1 MSHFP
6 RRLIVLAV
14 SLVAAAC
21 LAANALAD
29 PPTFSA
35 SCTSAAKILDARECT
50 YTVAND
56 TNTANAETLTI
67 NSLTDRIHGYDGD
80 VAADLLPSLFVT
92 PSGGATCNLTGSAP
106 GAGNTSCTLPFGS
119 SIASTPTSIY
129 TLSADDFLLTGHLL
143 LADASLAWRGPLSG
157 PNVDST
163 QTSTLVEQMTSTT
176 SASLV
181 SDASGNEHPSV
192 TVTGEPGKPTPVG
205 NVTIDWFTSGD
216 CTGTPTEFGPAGLQA
231 DGTLDAV
238 AFSDTSG
245 SSFRA
250 HYLGDPGAPLY
261 APSDSACVQSTHP
274 VVDPP
279 VVTPASPADLIPLV
293 AGMNIDSR
301 LAADLTS
308 RAQTAAAFV
317 SSGRNAC
324 KTLDG
329 FIRRVTDASHR
340 RQLTGAQAQALL
352 DAVNAVEAKL
362 GC

>member
-35 SCTSAAKILDARECT
+35 SCASAAKILDARECT

-56 TNTANAETLTI
+56 TSTAHAETLTI
-67 NSLTDRIHGYDGD
+67 NSLTDRVHGYDGD

-92 PSGGATCNLTGSAP
+92 PSGGATCNLTGAAP
-106 GAGNTSCTLPFGS
+106 GAGNTTCTLPFGS
-119 SIASTPTSIY
+119 SITSTSSSIY
-129 TLSADDFLLTGHLL
+129 TLTADDFLLTDHLL

-157 PNVDST
+157 PNVDSA

-176 SASLV
+176 TASLV
-181 SDASGNEHPSV
+181 SDASGEHPFV

-205 NVTIDWFTSGD
+205 DVTIDWFTSND

-238 AFSDTSG
+238 AFSDASG
-245 SSFRA
+245 GSFKA
-250 HYLGDPGAPLY
+250 HYLGDPGAPIY
-261 APSDSACVQSTHP
+261 APSDSACI
-274 VVDPP
+274 DPP
-279 VVTPASPADLIPLV
+279 VVAPASSPADLISLV
-293 AGMNIDSR
+293 AGMNLDSR

-308 RAQTAAAFV
+308 RAQTAAAYV
-317 SSGRNAC
+317 SVGRDACRTLSG
-324 KTLDG
+324 
-329 FIRRVTDASHR
+329 FERRVGDARNR
-340 RQLTGAQAQALL
+340 RQLTGAQAQTLL